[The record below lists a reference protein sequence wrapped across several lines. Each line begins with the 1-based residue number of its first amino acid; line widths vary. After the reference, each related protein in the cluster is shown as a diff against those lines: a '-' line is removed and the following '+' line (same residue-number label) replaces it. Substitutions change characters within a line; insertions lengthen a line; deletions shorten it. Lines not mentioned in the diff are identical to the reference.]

1 MMSILYI
8 VASPEYWA
16 SIPQTRQL
24 TCRRVRFTSHRCA
37 PPKGAGVYALKADAL
52 KEALTYHHQLVRE
65 THYSESTWHY
75 QLLLGFTSP
84 LEE

>member
-1 MMSILYI
+1 MTIQYI
-8 VASPEYWA
+8 VAGPEYWA

-24 TCRRVRFTSHRCA
+24 TCRRVRFTNYRCV
-37 PPKGAGVYALKADAL
+37 PPKGAGVYVHKADAT
-52 KEALTYHHQLVRE
+52 KEALISHRQLIRE

-75 QLLLGFTSP
+75 QLLLGFTNP